1 MPENSPFARYDFP
14 MSRSVWVSLLLPVLV
29 SAQPGVRQLWKQKS
43 LERLKAYAASSPG
56 VVGVS
61 AIDLT
66 SGETIGMNGETVF
79 PTASSI
85 KIPVMIAMFRDA
97 AAGRFQFSDPVRLTW
112 VGNGDDSEGPLKE
125 RLMRGPVTLTV
136 RQLVEAMMQWSDN
149 SAANE
154 CIRMVGMDRVNA
166 LIREL
171 GLRDTHLRR
180 FMMDVAAARR
190 GDENTSTPRDL
201 ARLMQLIYEGKA
213 ASAKDC
219 EEMLA
224 IMKGVQR
231 PFLRPGIP
239 ADVEMAAKPG
249 SLDEVRC
256 EAAVVFLARR
266 PFAVAVMSAYLE
278 AGADPVPGAG
288 KIVFD
293 YFSRL
298 AVSNEYGRG
307 TE

>member
-1 MPENSPFARYDFP
+1 
-14 MSRSVWVSLLLPVLV
+14 MSRLLWLSLMLPAVLC
-29 SAQPGVRQLWKQKS
+29 AQPAVRQLWKQKA
-43 LERLKAYAASSPG
+43 LERLSAYAAASSG
-56 VVGVS
+56 VLGVS

-66 SGETIGMNGETVF
+66 NGDRLEMNGDTVF

-85 KIPVMIAMFRDA
+85 KVPVMIGMFRDA
-97 AAGRFQFSDPVRLTW
+97 AAGRFKFSDPVRLTW

-125 RLMRGPVTLTV
+125 KLMHGPVTLTV
-136 RQLVEAMMQWSDN
+136 RELVEAMMQWSDN

-154 CIRMVGMDRVNA
+154 CIRMVGMERVNA

-180 FMMDVAAARR
+180 FMMDIAAARR

-201 ARLMQLIYEGKA
+201 ARLMELIYEHKA
-213 ASAKDC
+213 AGAKDC
-219 EEMLA
+219 DEMLA
-224 IMKGVQR
+224 IMKGVQH

-239 ADVEMAAKPG
+239 ANVEMAAKTG

-256 EAAVVFLARR
+256 ETAVVFLAHR
-266 PFAVAVMSAYLE
+266 PFAVTVMSAYLDP
-278 AGADPVPGAG
+278 GANPVSGAG

-298 AVSNEYGRG
+298 AMSNEYGRAI
-307 TE
+307 E